1 MNFTD
6 KLNARIGL
14 AVGADT
20 FQKLTADSL
29 FDDWLNV
36 IDWDQLEVEYP
47 KELVEQKLAE
57 GIDINTL
64 HDLVKKVEQYYF
76 DQYKKAEDLHFQ
88 KVARWHD
95 MEMEKAFGKL
105 KS

>member
-6 KLNARIGL
+6 KLNVRLGL
-14 AVGADT
+14 AVGAET
-20 FQKLTADSL
+20 FQKLTAENL

-36 IDWDQLEVEYP
+36 IDWDQLQVEYP
-47 KELVEQKLAE
+47 KELVEQKLVE

-76 DQYKKAEDLHFQ
+76 DQYKKAEDHHFQ
-88 KVARWHD
+88 KVAKWHD